1 MLKPFNIFL
10 FYFLPPLMPWVHS
23 PNLSSLAVSFTPT
36 SDLLT
41 DLASNLVADLSFDII
56 VTSFRSLLWS
66 HCCIPSISLS
76 EAALDKFFLIYIYG
90 IPYNFF
96 FFFFCCS
103 GLILVVDGWFC
114 VVIGGHGLWW
124 VSCCCW
130 DILYL
135 FIYFYIYCRRV
146 F

>member
-10 FYFLPPLMPWVHS
+10 FYFLSLLTPWVHS

-36 SDLLT
+36 SDLPT
-41 DLASNLVADLSFDII
+41 NLASNLSSIYPLISLSHPFDLSFDLT
-56 VTSFRSLLWS
+56 VTSRQSHFQTLL
-66 HCCIPSISLS
+66 PIS
-76 EAALDKFFLIYIYG
+76 FFLIYLYG
-90 IPYNFF
+90 IPYNF

-103 GLILVVDGWFC
+103 GLILVVNGWFC
-114 VVIGGHGLWW
+114 MVIGSRGLWW
-124 VSCCCW
+124 VSCGWW

>member
-10 FYFLPPLMPWVHS
+10 FYFLSPLTPWVHS
-23 PNLSSLAVSFTPT
+23 PNLFSLTVSFTPT
-36 SDLLT
+36 SDLPT
-41 DLASNLVADLSFDII
+41 DLASNLVANLSFDLII
-56 VTSFRSLLWS
+56 TSFRSLLWS
-66 HCCIPSISLS
+66 HCRILSISLS
-76 EAALDKFFLIYIYG
+76 NVAPDKFFLIYIYG

-96 FFFFCCS
+96 FFFFGCS
-103 GLILVVDGWFC
+103 GLILVADGWFC
-114 VVIGGHGLWW
+114 VVIDSCGLWW
-124 VSCCCW
+124 VSCGWW